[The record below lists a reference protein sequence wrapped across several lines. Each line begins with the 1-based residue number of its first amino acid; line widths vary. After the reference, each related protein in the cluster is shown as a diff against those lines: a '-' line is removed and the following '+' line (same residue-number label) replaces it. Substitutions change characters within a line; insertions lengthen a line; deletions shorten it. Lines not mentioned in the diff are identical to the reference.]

1 MKVLDLFSGIG
12 GFALGFHMADP
23 KFKTVGFVEQD
34 EYCQKIL
41 ALRFPEV
48 PIYNDIKTFDPTE
61 FIGTDIVCGGFPC
74 QPWSQAGRQ
83 RGAKD
88 DRDLWKEMLR
98 VIKAVRPRFVVGE
111 NVRGFINEPLGL
123 QRSVSDLENIGYEN
137 QAFIIP
143 ALAVDA
149 KHRRDRMFLMAVAR
163 HGSWRHIGATKK
175 GRKHSRERATDT
187 NQTSRSSKQPSAV
200 ANPDSGDKGR
210 KVRGLACTDATKD
223 RPKKQYKNQAKRL
236 RDCSQDV
243 ADTTSQRMER
253 RGATGK
259 QKPQASSEE
268 RLSGRHSAGSWP
280 SDWPVEPELG
290 RVATGI
296 PNRVDRLKCIG
307 NSIVPHIAMHIGRAI
322 IEASR

>member
-23 KFKTVGFVEQD
+23 KFQTVGFVEQD

-48 PIYNDIKTFDPTE
+48 PIYNDIKTFDPAQ
-61 FIGTDIVCGGFPC
+61 FIGTDIICGGFPC
-74 QPWSQAGRQ
+74 QPWSVANTQR

-88 DRDLWKEMLR
+88 DRDLWPEMLR

-123 QRSVSDLENIGYEN
+123 QRSISDLENIGYEN
-137 QAFIIP
+137 QGFIIP

-149 KHRRDRMFLMAVAR
+149 KHRRDRMFFMAVSR

-175 GRKHSRERATDT
+175 RHRHSRERATDT

-200 ANPDSGDKGR
+200 ANPNGTRSTAGLSRQNERQKGNSR
-210 KVRGLACTDATKD
+210 ELDNGS
-223 RPKKQYKNQAKRL
+223 NQQSRW
-236 RDCSQDV
+236 
-243 ADTTSQRMER
+243 
-253 RGATGK
+253 
-259 QKPQASSEE
+259 SESY
-268 RLSGRHSAGSWP
+268 R
-280 SDWPVEPELG
+280 WPVEPNIL
-290 RVATGI
+290 RISHGI

>member
-83 RGAKD
+83 QGVND
-88 DRDLWKEMLR
+88 DRDLWHEMLR
-98 VIKAVRPRFVVGE
+98 VIKAVKPRFVVGE

-123 QRSVSDLENIGYEN
+123 QRSISEMEAIGYEN

-149 KHRRDRMFLMAVAR
+149 KHRRDRCWIISVANTKSKR
-163 HGSWRHIGATKK
+163 HGRGNSQKCRV
-175 GRKHSRERATDT
+175 SERVI
-187 NQTSRSSKQPSAV
+187 Q
-200 ANPDSGDKGR
+200 
-210 KVRGLACTDATKD
+210 
-223 RPKKQYKNQAKRL
+223 PKKQTGGALGRKTKG
-236 RDCSQDV
+236 CSQPRRETV
-243 ADTTSQRMER
+243 ADTTSQRMEG

-259 QKPQASSEE
+259 QKPQASGEE
-268 RLSGRHSAGSWP
+268 RLPRRHSAGSWP
-280 SDWPVEPELG
+280 SDWPVEPNIPRISHG
-290 RVATGI
+290 V

-307 NSIVPHIAMHIGRAI
+307 NSIIPAIAMHIGRAI
-322 IEASR
+322 IEADR

>member
-48 PIYNDIKTFDPTE
+48 PIYNDIKTFDPAQ
-61 FIGTDIVCGGFPC
+61 FIGTDIICGGFPC
-74 QPWSQAGRQ
+74 QPWSVANTER

-88 DRDLWKEMLR
+88 DRDLWPEMLR

-123 QRSVSDLENIGYEN
+123 QRSISEMEAIGYEN

-149 KHRRDRMFLMAVAR
+149 KHRRDRMFFMAVSR

-200 ANPDSGDKGR
+200 ANPDRSRQPTSQRGRQNSG
-210 KVRGLACTDATKD
+210 
-223 RPKKQYKNQAKRL
+223 NQKR
-236 RDCSQDV
+236 DNAWGGGEAV
-243 ADTTSQRMER
+243 ADTTSQRMEG

-259 QKPQASSEE
+259 QKPQASGEE
-268 RLSGRHSAGSWP
+268 RLPRRHSAGSWP

-307 NSIVPHIAMHIGRAI
+307 NSIVPAIAMHIGRAI
-322 IEASR
+322 IEADG